1 VLEDDASLCAPSRL
15 LATAAQRGVTY
26 ADIPPAYLAHLD
38 AEALPACL
46 STLVVG
52 GEVAPPHE
60 VRRLAERV
68 ALFNVYGPTEATI
81 CTSLGRCDAAW
92 SRSLLGQPI
101 AGNTYELEPHEGLP
115 PGEGE
120 LLIAGRGLALGYHRD
135 EALTARR
142 FVLRAGRRWYRTG
155 DVVRRY
161 ADGEWEFRGRVD
173 RQLKLRGQRVA
184 PEQVE
189 GALLRTGAVRAA
201 SVSLSG
207 DGQRLLA
214 QVEPYVAVSRGE
226 RAAWG
231 AQLRETLRQQLPA
244 GLVPDEVWLTDE
256 LPRGATG
263 KLVHVHATAS
273 PRATVASEPPEDA
286 PSAPALALLCGWMGG
301 VLGRAALAPDEDF
314 FDAGGTSLLAL
325 EVATRA
331 EAAGSRVSAASIA
344 RGRTPRAVLAAHT
357 SEPATLPSRA
367 AQDHW
372 LGRVTP
378 LSRPSAGRLFATQV
392 LVTGTTGTLGG
403 ALLPRLL
410 DELGPAGRVHCL
422 VRRPDALRD
431 AALPPAVRAAALD
444 PRVAVHVGDVAEEH
458 LGLDAPRYAQL
469 AEQLHAVIHLAARLS
484 AAASL
489 CELNAVNLEG
499 TRRVLELCASG
510 RPKALL
516 HASTLSV
523 FTDALPRPEH
533 CMEADDLAITE
544 ALLTPY
550 ATSKWLAERLVR
562 SADPHAHAATIV
574 RLGLLTGTATDG
586 LGAPHGH
593 LARFLRG
600 LARVGALPAS
610 CVAAAAELQLDIT
623 PLDHAADACL
633 ALLRHDRAAGVGG
646 TYHVAAARPATLA
659 ELMAAMQAE
668 GIPLRALPPE
678 EFFTL
683 AGEQRDPSGDARP
696 HGSLARARRARHAF
710 QSPGPRPLRR
720 HGCTLLAREH
730 HPRAGCVLE
739 LAAHAAA
746 RPRAP
751 APLRSG
757 GARMKRG
764 VGMVLGKFYPPHRG
778 HVYLCEFALAHVERL
793 HIVVGTLA
801 RETIPG
807 AVRHALVQELVPG
820 ATVHHLTDENPQD
833 PSEHPE
839 FWRIWRESLLR
850 ILPEPVDVVF
860 ASEPY
865 GARLASELGARFV
878 PADPARAILPIRAT
892 AVRQDPLAAWDD
904 LPRAVRPLLRE
915 ARVPHGARVH
925 RQDHAGGEPGARP
938 PDGLGA
944 RVRPHPP
951 RAARGPARARGL
963 RAHRSRASWPPSS
976 RSRATRTAC

>member
-1 VLEDDASLCAPSRL
+1 MNPFSERMRRVFGAHAARVAVLDRGRACTYAELDQRVQRVVSRLHEARVGPGVLVGLDGDRTLARVADLLALMRVGAVPLLLCPRWPQAYRRACIITSLASHTLTAGVLARVEGAASCEPLPSDAAYLIYTSGSSGRPKGVVGTHAGLVPVLDAQIEAFALSPASRSLFLLGLAFDASLSDIGTALLAGATLVLEDDASCAPSRL

-562 SADPHAHAATIV
+562 SADPHAHVATIV

-668 GIPLRALPPE
+668 GISLRTLPSQ

-683 AGEQRDPSGDARP
+683 AGEHRDPSGDAALMAL
-696 HGSLARARRARHAF
+696 SLARGVPGMLASHRGLDLFAATGAHFSLVNTTHALAASSSSLRTP
-710 QSPGPRPLRR
+710 QPDHALLRR
-720 HGCTLLAREH
+720 YV
-730 HPRAGCVLE
+730 RA
-739 LAAHAAA
+739 
-746 RPRAP
+746 
-751 APLRSG
+751 
-757 GARMKRG
+757 
-764 VGMVLGKFYPPHRG
+764 
-778 HVYLCEFALAHVERL
+778 ALA
-793 HIVVGTLA
+793 
-801 RETIPG
+801 
-807 AVRHALVQELVPG
+807 
-820 ATVHHLTDENPQD
+820 
-833 PSEHPE
+833 
-839 FWRIWRESLLR
+839 
-850 ILPEPVDVVF
+850 
-860 ASEPY
+860 
-865 GARLASELGARFV
+865 
-878 PADPARAILPIRAT
+878 
-892 AVRQDPLAAWDD
+892 
-904 LPRAVRPLLRE
+904 
-915 ARVPHGARVH
+915 
-925 RQDHAGGEPGARP
+925 
-938 PDGLGA
+938 
-944 RVRPHPP
+944 
-951 RAARGPARARGL
+951 
-963 RAHRSRASWPPSS
+963 
-976 RSRATRTAC
+976 

>member
-1 VLEDDASLCAPSRL
+1 MLGTHAGLVPVLDAQIEAFALGPASRSLFLLGLAFDASLSDIGTALLAGATLVLEDDEACAPSRVL
-15 LATAAQRGVTY
+15 VTAAQRGVTY

-38 AEALPACL
+38 ADALPACL
-46 STLVVG
+46 TTLVVG
-52 GEVAPPHE
+52 GEVAPPQE

-92 SRSLLGQPI
+92 SRPLLGQPI
-101 AGNTYELEPHEGLP
+101 AGNTYEVVSREGLP
-115 PGEGE
+115 AGEGE
-120 LLIAGRGLALGYHRD
+120 LLIAGPGLALGYHLDD
-135 EALTARR
+135 ELTAQR
-142 FVLRAGRRWYRTG
+142 FVARAGRRWYRTG
-155 DVVRRY
+155 DVVRRHP
-161 ADGEWEFRGRVD
+161 DGEWEFRGRVD

-214 QVEPYVAVSRGE
+214 QVEPCVAVSLGE

-244 GLVPDEVWLTDE
+244 GLVPDEVWLTHE

-263 KLVHVHATAS
+263 SWFTSTQL
-273 PRATVASEPPEDA
+273 RARTPPWCSSLRGRAAA
-286 PSAPALALLCGWMGG
+286 PQLALLCGWMGA
-301 VLGRAALAPDEDF
+301 VLGRDALAPDEDF

-325 EVATRA
+325 EVAARA
-331 EAAGSRVSAASIA
+331 EAAGSRVSAVSIA
-344 RGRTPRAVLAAHT
+344 QGRTPRAALASHT
-357 SEPATLPSRA
+357 AELTTWLARA
-367 AQDHW
+367 AQERW
-372 LGRVTP
+372 LGSVTP
-378 LSRPSAGRLFATQV
+378 LSRPPARPLSAMQV

-410 DELGPAGRVHCL
+410 DELGPDGRVHCL

-444 PRVAVHVGDVAEEH
+444 PRVVVHVGDVAEEH

-469 AEQLHAVIHLAARLS
+469 TEQLHAVIHLAARLS

-499 TRRVLELCASG
+499 TRRVLQLCGSG

-562 SADPHAHAATIV
+562 SADPHAHVATIV

-586 LGAPHGH
+586 HGAPHGH

-600 LARVGALPAS
+600 LARVGALPAP
-610 CVAAAAELQLDIT
+610 CVSAATELQLDIT

-646 TYHVAAARPATLA
+646 TYHVAATKPATLA
-659 ELMAAMQAE
+659 ALMLAMHAE
-668 GIPLRALPPE
+668 GIPLRTLPSQ

-683 AGEQRDPSGDARP
+683 AGEQRDPSGDAALMAL
-696 HGSLARARRARHAF
+696 SLGRGVPGMLASHRALDLFAATGAHFSLVNTTQALAASSSSLHTLQPDHAL
-710 QSPGPRPLRR
+710 LRR
-720 HGCTLLAREH
+720 YV
-730 HPRAGCVLE
+730 RA
-739 LAAHAAA
+739 
-746 RPRAP
+746 
-751 APLRSG
+751 
-757 GARMKRG
+757 
-764 VGMVLGKFYPPHRG
+764 
-778 HVYLCEFALAHVERL
+778 ALA
-793 HIVVGTLA
+793 
-801 RETIPG
+801 
-807 AVRHALVQELVPG
+807 
-820 ATVHHLTDENPQD
+820 
-833 PSEHPE
+833 
-839 FWRIWRESLLR
+839 
-850 ILPEPVDVVF
+850 
-860 ASEPY
+860 
-865 GARLASELGARFV
+865 
-878 PADPARAILPIRAT
+878 
-892 AVRQDPLAAWDD
+892 
-904 LPRAVRPLLRE
+904 
-915 ARVPHGARVH
+915 
-925 RQDHAGGEPGARP
+925 
-938 PDGLGA
+938 
-944 RVRPHPP
+944 
-951 RAARGPARARGL
+951 
-963 RAHRSRASWPPSS
+963 
-976 RSRATRTAC
+976 